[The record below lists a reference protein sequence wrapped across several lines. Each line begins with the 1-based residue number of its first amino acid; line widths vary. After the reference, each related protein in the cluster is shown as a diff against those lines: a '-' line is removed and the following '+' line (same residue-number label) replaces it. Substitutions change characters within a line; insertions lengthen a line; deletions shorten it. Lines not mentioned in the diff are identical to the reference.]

1 MSRSIPTL
9 MLLAIATTAMGA
21 SAAATAASVDQPSPS
36 FPRAQ
41 LEKFAS
47 RLARRDGLDRKET
60 LAVLEQ
66 ARPQP
71 RIIQAISRPVEREL
85 QWWQYRRI
93 FVTDRRISDGVEFWR
108 EHRDALERVSVEEG
122 VPPQYIVAILGA
134 ESNYGR
140 ITGSYRVIDSLAT
153 LTFDYPPRSRF
164 FGRELEQFLVLAHRE
179 KLDPLTVKGS
189 YAGAMGPLQFMPSA
203 YLRYAVGRGGQA
215 RLNLFSDWGDIFL
228 WVARFLHGCGWQPGG
243 PVMAAVSIQPGAT
256 FHVDPNDL
264 ALDETIEGLSAEGV
278 RVESSAPASTRVVL
292 LLAQERDGP
301 SYRVG
306 FNNFHA
312 LTRYNHSALYAM
324 AIDELARAIA
334 LRLGPASPPP
344 AHASAATANR
354 NADPSK
360 PVL

>member
-1 MSRSIPTL
+1 
-9 MLLAIATTAMGA
+9 MLLALCAAAMGA
-21 SAAATAASVDQPSPS
+21 TGATAAAQPSPS

-41 LEKFAS
+41 LERFA
-47 RLARRDGLDRKET
+47 ARVAQRDGLDRKAT
-60 LAVLEQ
+60 LAVLMQ

-71 RIIQAISRPVEREL
+71 RIIQAISHPVEQVL

-93 FVTDRRISDGVEFWR
+93 FVTDRRVADGVEFWR
-108 EHRDALERVSVEEG
+108 EHRDALERVSAEEG

-140 ITGSYRVIDSLAT
+140 ITGSYRVVDALAT

-228 WVARFLHGCGWQPGG
+228 WVARFLHECGWQPGG
-243 PVMAAVSIQPGAT
+243 PVMADVSIEPGAA
-256 FHVDPNDL
+256 FHVDPHDL
-264 ALDETIEGLSAEGV
+264 SLDRTIEGLSAQGV
-278 RVESSAPASTRVVL
+278 RVESHAPAGTRVVL
-292 LLAQERDGP
+292 LLAQEQDGP

-334 LRLGPASPPP
+334 LRLTPASPAP
-344 AHASAATANR
+344 ARAPAAAANGHADRSA
-354 NADPSK
+354 PS
-360 PVL
+360 VR

>member
-1 MSRSIPTL
+1 
-9 MLLAIATTAMGA
+9 MLLAVTAAAMVGIVPR
-21 SAAATAASVDQPSPS
+21 AAATDASPG

-41 LEKFAS
+41 LERFATEV
-47 RLARRDGLDRKET
+47 AHRDGLDRKAT
-60 LAVLEQ
+60 LAVLMQ

-71 RIIQAISRPVEREL
+71 RIVEAISHPVERVL

-93 FVTDRRISDGVEFWR
+93 FVTDRRIADGVEFWR
-108 EHRDALERVSVEEG
+108 EHRDALERVSAEEG

-140 ITGSYRVIDSLAT
+140 ITGSYRVLDALAT

-164 FGRELEQFLVLAHRE
+164 FGRELEQFLVLAQRE

-203 YLRYAVGRGGQA
+203 YLRYAVDRGGRT

-228 WVARFLHGCGWQPGG
+228 WVARFLHECGWQAGG
-243 PVMAAVSIQPGAT
+243 PVLAGVQIEPGAT

-264 ALDETIEGLSAEGV
+264 SLDQTIGRLSAQGV
-278 RVESSAPASTRVVL
+278 RVESDAPQDTRVVL
-292 LLAQERDGP
+292 LLAQEQDGP

-334 LRLGPASPPP
+334 LRLTPAVPHP
-344 AHASAATANR
+344 ARTPAAAANGHADRPTPSAR
-354 NADPSK
+354 
-360 PVL
+360 